1 MRPARAAQETRQP
14 RKRKRSGVGAP
25 GGGGG
30 GGGVIGR
37 RVAAM
42 IQPRGERRQVRAHED
57 DAALDLRQQQ
67 HVRRDDGPV
76 PVTGL
81 VRVGGVQLDELAQ
94 AQRRDGRA
102 DDAEREDEHEADYE
116 SKKTDR

>member
-1 MRPARAAQETRQP
+1 
-14 RKRKRSGVGAP
+14 
-25 GGGGG
+25 
-30 GGGVIGR
+30 
-37 RVAAM
+37 
-42 IQPRGERRQVRAHED
+42 
-57 DAALDLRQQQ
+57 
-67 HVRRDDGPV
+67 
-76 PVTGL
+76 